1 MNVVPSVIVINNI
14 HHHRFRRRGNRNAF
28 CVSGEACG
36 FYLMCPEHPS
46 EGLDKPSLMRLL
58 TSSLWWS
65 QGTSLGEISH
75 PWGAL
80 CQVMDH
86 IASSGRS
93 GEKSRAP
100 LIWEKK
106 EQPSEQV
113 HNLFHFLVETT
124 HVVCALETGGEAAM
138 CFHLGVRC
146 SVGQVSLPTWFR
158 PHVAP
163 GFWTVALAPSLW
175 FWSCKLRKNHR
186 RTESWVYL
194 TYWPEGHFPSSRSR
208 IAT

>member
-86 IASSGRS
+86 VASSGRS

-100 LIWEKK
+100 LICHQAPLSMGFPRQEYRNGL
-106 EQPSEQV
+106 P
-113 HNLFHFLVETT
+113 FPP
-124 HVVCALETGGEAAM
+124 
-138 CFHLGVRC
+138 LGD
-146 SVGQVSLPTWFR
+146 LPNPGIEPVT
-158 PHVAP
+158 P
-163 GFWTVALAPSLW
+163 GFPPLAGRFFTTS
-175 FWSCKLRKNHR
+175 
-186 RTESWVYL
+186 
-194 TYWPEGHFPSSRSR
+194 
-208 IAT
+208 ATSYMVCTNKTDQR

>member
-1 MNVVPSVIVINNI
+1 MNVVPSVIAINNI

-86 IASSGRS
+86 VASSGRS

-106 EQPSEQV
+106 NNPLSRYTI
-113 HNLFHFLVETT
+113 FST
-124 HVVCALETGGEAAM
+124 
-138 CFHLGVRC
+138 
-146 SVGQVSLPTWFR
+146 SLWRPPTWCVPWKQAGKR
-158 PHVAP
+158 PCV
-163 GFWTVALAPSLW
+163 FT
-175 FWSCKLRKNHR
+175 
-186 RTESWVYL
+186 
-194 TYWPEGHFPSSRSR
+194 
-208 IAT
+208 

>member
-163 GFWTVALAPSLW
+163 GF
-175 FWSCKLRKNHR
+175 
-186 RTESWVYL
+186 
-194 TYWPEGHFPSSRSR
+194 
-208 IAT
+208 